1 MASYLALGDSYTI
14 GEAVEPADR
23 WSHQVC
29 DILSVKGIV
38 LDYPRII
45 AKTGWTTSE
54 LQQAIADANLD
65 TSYDFVTLL
74 IGVNNQY
81 RGESLE
87 NYKIE
92 FRDLLQKAIALA
104 DGNNLRV
111 LVVSIPDW
119 GVTPFA
125 EGRDRNQIAKEIDQF
140 NASKLNISNDLG
152 VKFVD
157 ITGISKQAK
166 SDPKLTASDGLHP
179 SGMMYSLWAKKI
191 AEAVSPLLGNSID

>member
-14 GEAVEPADR
+14 GEAVEPSDR

-29 DILSVKGIV
+29 DILNVKGIV

-104 DGNNLRV
+104 DGNSLRV

-125 EGRDRNQIAKEIDQF
+125 EGRDRNQIAIEIDQF

-166 SDPKLTASDGLHP
+166 SDPKLTASDGLHL

-191 AEAVSPLLGNSID
+191 AKAVSPLLGNSID